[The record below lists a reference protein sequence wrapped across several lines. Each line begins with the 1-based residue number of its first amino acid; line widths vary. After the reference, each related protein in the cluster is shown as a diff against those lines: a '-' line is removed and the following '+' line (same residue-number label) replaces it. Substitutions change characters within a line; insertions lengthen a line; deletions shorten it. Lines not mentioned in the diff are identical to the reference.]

1 MSKRTK
7 AFSLVE
13 VLVVVAVVAI
23 GLLGTMSVF
32 FWGIRAGEEG
42 ASMSQAI
49 NYSRE
54 MLEAIRVRNLA
65 FSGTNVITTD
75 TDLLGVHDL
84 ADAPLDTLGL
94 PTNSIFKR
102 EITITR
108 LGTTGYQA
116 RIAVINVKTTWTTKS
131 GREKS
136 AEIEG
141 YASVQ

>member
-1 MSKRTK
+1 MRGRAKGFT
-7 AFSLVE
+7 LVE
-13 VLVVVAVVAI
+13 ILIVVGVVAI

-42 ASMSQAI
+42 ARMSQAI

-65 FSGTNVITTD
+65 FAGTNTITSD
-75 TDLLGVHDL
+75 ANLLGVHDL
-84 ADAPLDTLGL
+84 DHMPLDTLGL

-108 LGTTGYQA
+108 LGTSGYQA